1 MWLWYQIHR
10 HGGKAICTRWTG
22 FLWCVTPWKPLNIL
36 HLLQNC
42 HKEIVDVCWQ
52 LLTQMTMKQR
62 GWEPKQSLLLWPFQ
76 LWLKSIQ
83 EATQNNMSYVIYE
96 IEIFIG
102 TGELQIL
109 YPVRGYV
116 ERMPSLDMFPS
127 WLTRE
132 CRQLA
137 RRPEHANVQTRLLK
151 DNPHQSSAVNIN
163 RIYLYTVDCVGIF

>member
-1 MWLWYQIHR
+1 M
-10 HGGKAICTRWTG
+10 
-22 FLWCVTPWKPLNIL
+22 
-36 HLLQNC
+36 LQY
-42 HKEIVDVCWQ
+42 IV
-52 LLTQMTMKQR
+52 
-62 GWEPKQSLLLWPFQ
+62 
-76 LWLKSIQ
+76 
-83 EATQNNMSYVIYE
+83 YVIYE

-163 RIYLYTVDCVGIF
+163 RIYLYRLCGDFLEFIFTEVWILYPHSVEQMDFCSIAESSPSVCKPIAHPSTWIPVPPPRLDTARLHLWQCGRGSFGPVSVGVRSS